1 MAAMY
6 SRILQAAQW
15 LLTSSVVPYTV
26 KKELPLNENW
36 TFSTENALSDEFDKD
51 RLKDPA

>member
-6 SRILQAAQW
+6 GRIFQAAPW

-36 TFSTENALSDEFDKD
+36 TFSTVNALSDEFDKD
-51 RLKDPA
+51 QHKDPA